1 MAGFLEV
8 LKEIHQVRLELSD
21 VKEQMKRL
29 PQQIKARTGKVTTI
43 ESELASE
50 KDAARKMRMAA
61 DAQELNLK
69 QAESRIRDLK
79 VRLNQVDSNKEYSAI
94 QEEIQRIASENDK
107 LQDAILAQ
115 MTEEEEQ
122 RAHVQTVEARL
133 ADAKADFA
141 KFKEVSDYKIE
152 KLKSNADILAKKLAE
167 LEPELGDLAM
177 DYHRLTRTKGDV
189 AIAACDNGTCQGC
202 FSEQPPQ
209 AKNELILGRVVKCL
223 NCGALL
229 YPK

>member
-29 PQQIKARTGKVTTI
+29 PQQLKARSSQVATVEKQL
-43 ESELASE
+43 SDE

-69 QAESRIRDLK
+69 QAEGRIRELK
-79 VRLNQVDSNKEYSAI
+79 IRLNQVESNKEYSAI
-94 QEEIQRIASENDK
+94 QDEINRIAMENDT

-115 MTEEEEQ
+115 MSEEEEKRMHIQ
-122 RAHVQTVEARL
+122 AVETRL
-133 ADAKADFA
+133 AEAKADFA
-141 KFKEVSDYKIE
+141 KFKEVCDYKME
-152 KLKSNADILAKKLAE
+152 KLKSQAEILSTKLAE
-167 LEPELGDLAM
+167 LEPQLGDLAV
-177 DYHRLTRTKGDV
+177 DYHRLTRTKGDA

-209 AKNELILGRVVKCL
+209 AKNELILGRIVKCK